1 MNPSAVT
8 PDQSRPKKNSTL
20 SLPKKPSQAALS
32 GEWPL
37 RDIDLVTPAA
47 AQSRT
52 QSGVR

>member
-1 MNPSAVT
+1 MKASAVQ
-8 PDQSRPKKNSTL
+8 PDQSLPWKSSTF
-20 SLPKKPSQAALS
+20 SLPKKPSQAALP

-47 AQSRT
+47 AHALT